1 MTAATI
7 DLNGVEIA
15 VDIEPR
21 QTLADF
27 LRDRCG
33 LTATHL
39 GCEHGA
45 CGACTVEMDGKAT
58 RSCLVL
64 AVMCDG
70 RSVCTLEGLRADPAM
85 VVLRKHFHESHAL
98 QCGFCTPG
106 MLIMARDILKRVP
119 KPDAHT
125 VRHELSGQICR
136 CTGYANIVK
145 AVIAAGEELAAA
157 AKSPPKPSLSETEV
171 EAALAELAAE
181 SAGAAVAQSEPAGP
195 PAEQSPSSK
204 SLG

>member
-1 MTAATI
+1 MTAVNI
-7 DLNGVEIA
+7 ELNGAKVSA
-15 VDIEPR
+15 DVEPR

-45 CGACTVEMDGKAT
+45 CGACTVELGGNAT

-64 AVMCDG
+64 AAMCDG
-70 RSVCTLEGLRADPAM
+70 RSVVTLEGLRGDAM
-85 VVLRKHFHESHAL
+85 MAVLRKHFHESHAL

-106 MLIMARDILKRVP
+106 MLIMARDILRRLTR
-119 KPDAHT
+119 PDART

-136 CTGYANIVK
+136 CTGYTNIVK
-145 AVIAAGEELAAA
+145 AIVAAGEELA
-157 AKSPPKPSLSETEV
+157 
-171 EAALAELAAE
+171 
-181 SAGAAVAQSEPAGP
+181 GPA
-195 PAEQSPSSK
+195 SS
-204 SLG
+204 

>member
-1 MTAATI
+1 MTAITVE
-7 DLNGVEIA
+7 LNGVKVNDE
-15 VDIEPR
+15 VEPR

-45 CGACTVEMDGKAT
+45 CGACTVVVDGVAT
-58 RSCLVL
+58 RSCLTL
-64 AVMCDG
+64 AAMADG
-70 RSVCTLEGLRADPAM
+70 RSVSTLEGLRSDPLM
-85 VVLRKHFHESHAL
+85 TLLSRHFHECHAL

-106 MLIMARDILKRVP
+106 MLITARDILLRYRH
-119 KPDAHT
+119 PDAKT

-145 AVIAAGEELAAA
+145 AIV
-157 AKSPPKPSLSETEV
+157 
-171 EAALAELAAE
+171 
-181 SAGAAVAQSEPAGP
+181 SAGQAWHG
-195 PAEQSPSSK
+195 
-204 SLG
+204 